1 MVKQTKQQR
10 LANSARERRCIQ
22 RKYSNNSSSS
32 HLSLSSRSYNRLDSD
47 TMNQLLMKKNIDRL
61 TSSLPMPIHNDH
73 KRKRYGYTKQQQSN
87 NASAIVAVTDLSML
101 PFKSY
106 KKHVLWLSASQQDI
120 ANYST
125 ASLSRELEY
134 FAEYVK
140 VTPFFIYYNFSSL
153 SLPLL
158 DYRLFDRY
166 HFNSSLMVLRS
177 SQGLACFWIFKMLC

>member
-22 RKYSNNSSSS
+22 RKYSNNNNNSSTS
-32 HLSLSSRSYNRLDSD
+32 HVSLSSRSYNRLDSD

-61 TSSLPMPIHNDH
+61 TSSLPMPMHNDH
-73 KRKRYGYTKQQQSN
+73 KRKRYGYTKQQSN

-101 PFKSY
+101 PFISY

-140 VTPFFIYYNFSSL
+140 VTPSLLPSFIIALYL
-153 SLPLL
+153 
-158 DYRLFDRY
+158 
-166 HFNSSLMVLRS
+166 
-177 SQGLACFWIFKMLC
+177 

>member
-22 RKYSNNSSSS
+22 RKYSNNNNSSSSSSS
-32 HLSLSSRSYNRLDSD
+32 HVSLSSRSYNRLDSD

-87 NASAIVAVTDLSML
+87 NVSAIVAVTDLSML
-101 PFKSY
+101 PFISY

-140 VTPFFIYYNFSSL
+140 VNPFFIHYNFSSL
-153 SLPLL
+153 SLT
-158 DYRLFDRY
+158 D
-166 HFNSSLMVLRS
+166 H
-177 SQGLACFWIFKMLC
+177 AIA